1 MATKQT
7 SSGSGTRKT
16 AAAAGRGAAGRTGER
31 DEHYDVI
38 SVLYHSLQG
47 AETCG
52 QYLSDARN
60 ARDQELVSFF
70 EETRSEYAA
79 RAAQAKELLAGRLER
94 GASGLDDEEIDED
107 DDDDMDVDEDE
118 DDEQ

>member
-7 SSGSGTRKT
+7 SSGSGTRK
-16 AAAAGRGAAGRTGER
+16 AAVAAGRGGARHTGER
-31 DEHYDVI
+31 DEHYDVV

-52 QYLSDARN
+52 RYIADARN

-94 GASGLDDEEIDED
+94 GASGLDDEEFGED
-107 DDDDMDVDEDE
+107 DDDVDEADD